1 LNTNNNK
8 KSGSFFIKRLQ
19 LGKQTLIDI
28 DVSLSSFT
36 GKWTPF
42 MDLLERE
49 IWLIYSSVLK
59 MVFQ

>member
-1 LNTNNNK
+1 
-8 KSGSFFIKRLQ
+8 